1 MAIKHYNVDA
11 QLKERYF
18 FHLGQ
23 GLRSIQRFISFLQEV
38 EAKDSPTF
46 QKDPAG
52 CGCGRT
58 GGAPM
63 ALSNNGCLPL
73 RRPCVSVFGDQGSP
87 WVVAEVPPKFKIIFE
102 LEMGFF

>member
-23 GLRSIQRFISFLQEV
+23 GLRSIQRCISFPRIHPPFQE
-38 EAKDSPTF
+38 DS
-46 QKDPAG
+46 AG

-58 GGAPM
+58 GAHPW
-63 ALSNNGCLPL
+63 LSPTMDVYLL
-73 RRPCVSVFGDQGSP
+73 RRPCVSVFGDQGAP
-87 WVVAEVPPKFKIIFE
+87 WVVAKVPPKFKIIFE
-102 LEMGFF
+102 LEMGFLR